1 MEKFY
6 RRAFPCLLFFSL
18 LMAGQTAAQAIFNYN
33 RAWVAASALFTLAL
47 VMGRYYGIPVAC
59 LERWFPARYP
69 FLSKKEEKHER
80 Q

>member
-6 RRAFPCLLFFSL
+6 RRAFPWLLFFSL
-18 LMAGQTAAQAIFNYN
+18 LTAGQTVAQAIFNYD

-47 VMGRYYGIPVAC
+47 VMGRYYGVPVAC

-69 FLSKKEEKHER
+69 FLNKKETE
-80 Q
+80 